1 MDKSITCCFTG
12 HRITKLPWMSSETD
26 ERYFKL
32 KEDIFEAVSAAAVE
46 GYKRFICGMA
56 LGCDMM
62 FAEAVLRLK
71 EQYPEIILEA
81 AVPCPEQPNNW
92 NKKYRLRYAGLIEA
106 CDIVKIH
113 SETYTAGCMQKRNE
127 YMVNESSLLIAAFGG
142 KKGGTFNT
150 IRYAASMGLRVEI
163 VEFES

>member
-1 MDKSITCCFTG
+1 
-12 HRITKLPWMSSETD
+12 MSSETD

-32 KEDIFEAVSAAAVE
+32 KDDILKAVSEAIEA

-62 FAEAVLRLK
+62 FAEAVLTLK
-71 EQYPEIILEA
+71 EQYPDIILEA
-81 AVPCPEQPNNW
+81 AVPCPGQSNSW
-92 NKKYRLRYAGLIEA
+92 NKKYRERYARLIEA
-106 CDIVKIH
+106 CDVVKIH
-113 SETYTAGCMQKRNE
+113 SEEYTAGCMQKRNE
-127 YMVNESSLLIAAFGG
+127 YMVDNSSLLIAAFGG

-150 IRYAASMGLRVEI
+150 IRYASSMGLKVEI